1 MGSFYDL
8 SIKRWK
14 IIEKERFMSNPLE
27 KARKDPDS
35 MKARVLTAARKLFGE
50 YGYHGTTTRMIAKEV
65 GIDISTLYYHWGEKK
80 DLFESVVVDVID
92 DYRAMI
98 KNLEGKT
105 KGKPLYD
112 RYEAAIDH
120 ICDFL
125 ISHPEVPNL
134 MLFQMFSK
142 TKQEFENDLRSPV
155 TLNEVATAM
164 GFPLDDRESSDKI
177 KAGMLAVW
185 FSIFSFVAGEKQI
198 RPIFEIEHDQYAEMV
213 KNTMKRI
220 LIPTFGRKSK

>member
-1 MGSFYDL
+1 MY
-8 SIKRWK
+8 K
-14 IIEKERFMSNPLE
+14 PLE

-35 MKARVLTAARKLFGE
+35 MKARVLSAARNLFGQ

-80 DLFESVVVDVID
+80 DLFESVLVDVID

-98 KNLEGKT
+98 KELEART

-112 RYEAAIDH
+112 RYEVAIDH

-125 ISHPEVPNL
+125 ISRPEVPNL

-142 TKQEFENDLRSPV
+142 TKQKFDNDLRSPV
-155 TLNEVATAM
+155 TLNEVAEAM
-164 GFPLDDRESSDKI
+164 GFPLGDKESSNKV
-177 KAGMLAVW
+177 KAGMLATW
-185 FSIFSFVAGEKQI
+185 FSVFSFIAGEKEV
-198 RPIFEIEHDQYAEMV
+198 RPIFDIDHDEYGRLV
-213 KNTMKRI
+213 RDTMKRI
-220 LIPTFGRKSK
+220 LIPNYDRKSRQADPADCGG